1 MVEEKNE
8 KLEEFGSGVQDSE
21 KNELTFCKGC
31 SYNFDLEDLLSAS
44 ADFLVKGVT
53 ELLIELPWMRLIMI
67 PVRGR
72 VSNGRTP
79 LDWDARL
86 KVSLG
91 AAKGIAHIHSEG
103 HEDVVNLPRWVRAVV
118 KEEWTAEVFDIEL
131 MKYQNI
137 QEEMVQM
144 LQIGLSC
151 VTKVPDMRPSMVEIS
166 ASGAAGSRQ
175 HAVDRL
181 ASSYLLAP

>member
-8 KLEEFGSGVQDSE
+8 KLEEFGSGVQYSE

-53 ELLIELPWMRLIMI
+53 ELLIELLWMRLIMI
-67 PVRGR
+67 PSGADS
-72 VSNGRTP
+72 VSLWKITLFIHGNGRNP

-118 KEEWTAEVFDIEL
+118 REEWTAEVFDIEL

-151 VTKVPDMRPSMVEIS
+151 VTKVPDMRPSMVEVIKMIEEIK
-166 ASGAAGSRQ
+166 Q
-175 HAVDRL
+175 L
-181 ASSYLLAP
+181 

>member
-53 ELLIELPWMRLIMI
+53 ELLIELLWM
-67 PVRGR
+67 
-72 VSNGRTP
+72 
-79 LDWDARL
+79 RL

-151 VTKVPDMRPSMVEIS
+151 VTKVPDMRPSMVEVIKMIEEIK
-166 ASGAAGSRQ
+166 Q
-175 HAVDRL
+175 L
-181 ASSYLLAP
+181 